1 MLKKLYIQ
9 NYALISK
16 LDLDFNGG
24 LNVITGETGA
34 GKSIIIGALGLI
46 LGNRADIS
54 VVNNSGSKCVIEG
67 AFENNSK
74 IINSFLES
82 NDLDIE
88 QELHI
93 RREITLSG
101 KSRAF
106 VNDTPV
112 SLTVLKYLA
121 SHLVDVNSQNQTYI
135 FRNPEMQL
143 SILDDLSKS
152 RSILADYKYLYFE
165 YKKSQKELKELIN
178 REEEAAKQKDFIQF
192 QFDELD
198 DSELKEGEEEELK
211 RQLEWMDNAENIKQV
226 LFSATQVLSQ
236 SDEAVN
242 DKIESVISQLA
253 SLKGLHP
260 KHDELEGRMNS
271 VLIELQDIASE
282 YESLFEETEFDPEQ
296 HSILQDRNDIILHLQ
311 QKHRKNTVTEL
322 LELKNS
328 FESQLLS
335 IDSLAEDISKL
346 NSQIENIEKQLKAK
360 ADKLSES
367 RRKSIKQIE
376 LSIVSSLQNLG
387 MKDASFIIDIKTVN
401 GFKENGI
408 DELSFLFS
416 SNKGH
421 EPAMISKIASGG
433 ELSRLVLS
441 LKSLYSESN
450 SLPTVIFD
458 EIDTGVSG
466 DIASKVGNTMLEM
479 SNNMQVIAI
488 THLPQIAAKSKWH
501 YKVYKKEIE
510 GITHS
515 DIRLLNK
522 NEQLEELALML
533 SGDANSKQ
541 ALRMAKELRSN
552 NI

>member
-54 VVNNSGSKCVIEG
+54 VVNNSGSKCIIEG
-67 AFENNSK
+67 AFENTSK

-143 SILDDLSKS
+143 SILDDLSNS
-152 RSILADYKYLYFE
+152 RSILADYKLLYLE
-165 YKKSQKELKELIN
+165 YKKAQKDLKELIN

-198 DSELKEGEEEELK
+198 DSDLNEGEEEELK
-211 RQLEWMDNAENIKQV
+211 RQLEWMNNAEKIKQV
-226 LFSATQVLSQ
+226 LYSATQILNQ
-236 SDEAVN
+236 SDEGVN
-242 DKIESVISQLA
+242 DKIESIISQLV
-253 SLKGLHP
+253 SLNGLHP
-260 KHDELEGRMNS
+260 KYDELEARMNS

-282 YESLFEETEFDPEQ
+282 YENLFEETEFDPEQ
-296 HSILQDRNDIILHLQ
+296 HSIIQDRNDIILHLQ

-346 NSQIENIEKQLKAK
+346 YSQIENIEKQLKAK
-360 ADKLSES
+360 ADELSES
-367 RRKSIKQIE
+367 RRKSIKHIE

-387 MKDASFIIDIKTVN
+387 MKDANFIIDINTVN

-466 DIASKVGNTMLEM
+466 DIASKVGNTMLKM

-510 GITHS
+510 GVTHS

-533 SGDANSKQ
+533 SGDASSKQ
-541 ALRMAKELRSN
+541 ALRMAKELKSS
-552 NI
+552 II

>member
-54 VVNNSGSKCVIEG
+54 VVNSSGSKCVIEG